1 MFSLL
6 LHSQLAQAQEIHK
19 WVDEK
24 GSVHLTE
31 DPATIPEKYRG
42 AGIKQQEEKELQ
54 TQTIKAKMAEVAT
67 AMSNV
72 ASAVAAYHEDLNSW
86 PLFDRADS
94 VAIQTNLGVPI
105 PKKIIGSITITS
117 PTDDQVTITA
127 TIIGIDSTVN
137 YKALILRGKLT
148 GQRLLWYWDGTV
160 PSIYIPYRENYP
172 ETEDEVLVP
181 LIREIVDERPTYGYP
196 RTAGVGEVLPK

>member
-1 MFSLL
+1 MKSMKTMMVVLMTTLFGVLFI
-6 LHSQLAQAQEIHK
+6 SQLSHAEIYK

-24 GSVHLTE
+24 GAVHLTD
-31 DPATIPEKYRG
+31 DPATIPEKYREDR
-42 AGIKQQEEKELQ
+42 IKQQEEKQLQ

-86 PLFDRADS
+86 PLFDRADAI
-94 VAIQTNLGVPI
+94 AIQTSLGVRI
-105 PKKIIGSITITS
+105 PKNIIGSITITS

-127 TIIGIDSTVN
+127 TIIGIDSTVD

-148 GQRLLWYWDGTV
+148 EQGLFWHWDGSV
-160 PSIYIPYRENYP
+160 PSIYIPSGRGDEDRQNLNYGG
-172 ETEDEVLVP
+172 DIL
-181 LIREIVDERPTYGYP
+181 LIAAPYS
-196 RTAGVGEVLPK
+196 K